1 MPPMEKGE
9 RTNRQN
15 PRTVRRTG
23 NNYRSSALPVS
34 EAAVFCCQPIA
45 RMDSSFPTR
54 MKTMH
59 SSCNVHRGRRQF
71 WSKSVYPHSDR
82 EDGQNRQC
90 WQMLASRERERNLLK
105 SAKGGTYE
113 SPYSKLARYFVWNRA
128 DRRAVCPHC
137 PHSKQCTPKNRDRC
151 GFPEGHEG
159 AFQLGT
165 LG

>member
-1 MPPMEKGE
+1 MIAVFAISNAGTGREVVDSMLQPLHV
-9 RTNRQN
+9 RHRQIV
-15 PRTVRRTG
+15 VRR
-23 NNYRSSALPVS
+23 LPLAS
-34 EAAVFCCQPIA
+34 HYSHNKQ
-45 RMDSSFPTR
+45 
-54 MKTMH
+54 
-59 SSCNVHRGRRQF
+59 
-71 WSKSVYPHSDR
+71 
-82 EDGQNRQC
+82 

-128 DRRAVCPHC
+128 DRRAVCPQC
-137 PHSKQCTPKNRDRC
+137 AHSKQCTLKNRNRR